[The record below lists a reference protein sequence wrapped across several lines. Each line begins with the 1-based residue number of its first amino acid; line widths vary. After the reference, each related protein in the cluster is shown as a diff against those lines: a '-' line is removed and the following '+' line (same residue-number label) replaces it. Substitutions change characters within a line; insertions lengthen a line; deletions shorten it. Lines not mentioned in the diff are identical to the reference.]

1 MNLKTDLSTKN
12 QKLLKDIEYK
22 IEDKEYS
29 PEEIKQCEC
38 YVANHIMSLSSKN
51 GDISKE
57 TVKFNELMNI
67 LVRNEN

>member
-1 MNLKTDLSTKN
+1 MNFKTDLSTRN
-12 QKLLKDIEYK
+12 QKLLKDIEYQ